1 MMLGMKSSGKYYI
14 ESKEYRRKNMAT
26 KIAMI
31 GGGAMGEAIIGSL
44 LRINAFAAN
53 EISVAEPDDAR
64 RNRLKENFGVNTF
77 TNNVECAANADVI
90 VLAVKPQ
97 IAPFVL
103 RELKG
108 NIPPSSLVFSIM
120 AGVTTDSMRE
130 VLGDDQPIVRTIPN
144 TPAQIG
150 QGMTAWTRT
159 PSVSAT
165 QLDTAKL
172 ILRAMGEEL
181 MVASEK
187 YIDMA
192 TAINGSGPAYVF
204 LILEAMIDAGVHLG
218 FTRPEAE
225 KLVLQTVKGSVEYA
239 LQSNA
244 HLAQLR
250 NQVTSPGGT
259 TAAGLY
265 ELEQGNLRTTLA
277 NAIWAA
283 YRRSVELG
291 K

>member
-1 MMLGMKSSGKYYI
+1 
-14 ESKEYRRKNMAT
+14 
-26 KIAMI
+26 
-31 GGGAMGEAIIGSL
+31 
-44 LRINAFAAN
+44 
-53 EISVAEPDDAR
+53 
-64 RNRLKENFGVNTF
+64 
-77 TNNVECAANADVI
+77 
-90 VLAVKPQ
+90 
-97 IAPFVL
+97 
-103 RELKG
+103 
-108 NIPPSSLVFSIM
+108 VFSIM

-130 VLGDDQPIVRTIPN
+130 ALGDDQPIVRTIPN

-239 LQSNA
+239 LHSNS